1 MHKLNMR
8 EHMGHAHYP
17 GTTRRQDQLSSRRAR
32 GGTHGRVFGG
42 GDVVLAGDRRPTAR
56 ARRGSGE
63 AQLAGL
69 VLEVHGPEKARDGAP
84 SASGGKRGGRLLGL
98 GGQPLRGGACV
109 ARSWGGEGVPGTA
122 AAASA
127 AGRANIC
134 RALQHRRCKVNIGRH
149 LPPSRALDL
158 GRGQGPWRPAA
169 LCLGPKRGWATFQG
183 QAFQGDLNLGR
194 ARGGRLPCY
203 KQPPPPRPSPSAR
216 QERRSRAPATPPAR
230 VRRRGGGLSSAGR
243 K

>member
-69 VLEVHGPEKARDGAP
+69 VLEVHGPEKARDGAS
-84 SASGGKRGGRLLGL
+84 SASGGKGGGGTPRSRRTAAERRRLCAEEG
-98 GGQPLRGGACV
+98 
-109 ARSWGGEGVPGTA
+109 GGEDSEESQARRLQARQPVGPTS
-122 AAASA
+122 SA
-127 AGRANIC
+127 LYST
-134 RALQHRRCKVNIGRH
+134 LQHRRCKVNIGRH
-149 LPPSRALDL
+149 LPPCRC
-158 GRGQGPWRPAA
+158 R
-169 LCLGPKRGWATFQG
+169 
-183 QAFQGDLNLGR
+183 
-194 ARGGRLPCY
+194 
-203 KQPPPPRPSPSAR
+203 
-216 QERRSRAPATPPAR
+216 
-230 VRRRGGGLSSAGR
+230 
-243 K
+243 